1 MAHPFL
7 GLGFNSWSQKFSRP
21 SSGFNI
27 PIITDGLFTYLDAGA
42 YSGSG
47 TTWSDLVGSN
57 DAILVN
63 GPTFVPSD
71 GTTETGDGYFNFDG
85 SNDRADLDNLI
96 YPAQYSI
103 HIVVFKDGNTTKIAF
118 IDQGSIG
125 RTQPVRFYV
134 GDSGAGSGAAGKIK
148 IQHGRLFAQG
158 GAIGTTQM
166 QKDRWYILTATY
178 DGSDLKLY
186 ENGVLTAETTSGTY
200 PAHSVHTGASIA
212 DHHPDFGSS
221 MKNFPGNF
229 AQVGV
234 YNRAL
239 SQSEVTQNFNA
250 ISSKFRL
257 S

>member
-1 MAHPFL
+1 MAHPFS
-7 GLGFNSWSQKFSRP
+7 GLGFNSWSQKFGRP

-85 SNDRADLDNLI
+85 SDDRADLDNLI

-103 HIVVFKDGNTTKIAF
+103 HIVVFKTSSGNKVAF
-118 IDQGSIG
+118 IDQGSSG
-125 RTQPVRFYV
+125 HPGPVRFYV
-134 GDSGAGSGAAGKIK
+134 DTSTKFK
-148 IQHGRLFAQG
+148 IQHGGAFATAGAVG
-158 GAIGTTQM
+158 GTM
-166 QKDRWYILTATY
+166 QQNRWYIITATY
-178 DGSDLKLY
+178 DGTDLKLY
-186 ENGVLTAETTSGTY
+186 ENAVLKDTQSSGGHSGT
-200 PAHSVHTGASIA
+200 AGASIA
-212 DHHPDFGSS
+212 DNFPDYGSS
-221 MKNFPGNF
+221 MNNFPGNF

>member
-21 SSGFNI
+21 SSGYPI

-57 DAILVN
+57 DATLVN

-71 GTTETGDGYFNFDG
+71 GTTETGDGYFNFDA
-85 SNDRADLDNLI
+85 SDDRADLDNLVF
-96 YPAQYSI
+96 PAQYSI
-103 HIVVFKDGNTTKIAF
+103 HIVVYKDESFFAKSAF
-118 IDQGSIG
+118 IDQGETG
-125 RTQPVRFYV
+125 RVKPVRFYV
-134 GDSGAGSGAAGKIK
+134 EASGRIK
-148 IQHGRLFAQG
+148 IQHVTSLAFDSTN
-158 GAIGTTQM
+158 GAVGSTM

-178 DGSDLKLY
+178 AGGDLKLY
-186 ENGVLTAETTSGTY
+186 ENGVLTGQASSPYDGHSG
-200 PAHSVHTGASIA
+200 HTAVSIA

-229 AQVGV
+229 AQVGF

-257 S
+257 TA

>member
-1 MAHPFL
+1 MAHPFS
-7 GLGFNSWSQKFSRP
+7 GLGFNSWSQKFGRP

-27 PIITDGLFTYLDAGA
+27 PIITDGLFMYLDAGA

-85 SNDRADLDNLI
+85 SDDRADLDNLVI
-96 YPAQYSI
+96 PAQYSI

-148 IQHGRLFAQG
+148 IQHGGAFATAGAVG
-158 GAIGTTQM
+158 GTM
-166 QKDRWYILTATY
+166 QQNRWYIITATY
-178 DGSDLKLY
+178 DGTDLKLY
-186 ENGVLTAETTSGTY
+186 ENAVLKDTQSSGGHSGT
-200 PAHSVHTGASIA
+200 AGASIA
-212 DHHPDFGSS
+212 DNFPDYASS
-221 MKNFPGNF
+221 MNNFPGNL